1 MKLVLGNS
9 ITDIQ
14 MYVEDVPE
22 RNEGITSAVQIRAM
36 TKQHMQLAH
45 RVLTGRSERAR
56 ERVQG
61 PVCRAL
67 WPFSPRAALRGL
79 ARSDIRHQRNADS
92 QTGGL

>member
-22 RNEGITSAVQIRAM
+22 RNEGITSAVQIKAM

-45 RVLTGRSERAR
+45 RVLTGRSERACAGP
-56 ERVQG
+56 RVQG
-61 PVCRAL
+61 PVAL
-67 WPFSPRAALRGL
+67 FS
-79 ARSDIRHQRNADS
+79 
-92 QTGGL
+92 